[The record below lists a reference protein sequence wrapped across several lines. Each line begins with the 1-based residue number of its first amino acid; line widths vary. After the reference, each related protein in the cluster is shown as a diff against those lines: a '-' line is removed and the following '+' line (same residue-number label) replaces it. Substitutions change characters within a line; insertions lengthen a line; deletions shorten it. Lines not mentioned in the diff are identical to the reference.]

1 MSKSYTIPEA
11 TFVIADDDDTII
23 GEMHVSFVNEKECM
37 FMPDGSLQK
46 RLSAKELE
54 DLKNNILNRLEFN
67 WTNTKVELGE

>member
-1 MSKSYTIPEA
+1 MNKCYTISEA

-23 GEMHVSFVNEKECM
+23 GDMHVSFMKEKGCM

-54 DLKNNILNRLEFN
+54 DLKNNLLSRLESN
-67 WTNTKVELGE
+67 WTDTKIELG